1 MVGNLAF
8 VSRNLQYNNC
18 KHESVES
25 TQNARLHKSI
35 PIPTVLVVVRESTEI
50 GRYKL
55 QTLLWDTPKYILC
68 TFAYS
73 TYVNTEMYES
83 NYYTSLE
90 RVAHDP
96 VFTTSH
102 EIHLLQSAE
111 KNLIR
116 GRYTMNMFT
125 LGEL

>member
-1 MVGNLAF
+1 MSQTSQVD
-8 VSRNLQYNNC
+8 
-18 KHESVES
+18 
-25 TQNARLHKSI
+25 ARLPKSI
-35 PIPTVLVVVRESTEI
+35 PIPTLLDDTQTYVVVRESIEI

-68 TFAYS
+68 TYAYS

-90 RVAHDP
+90 RVAHYP